1 MGKSKFHSEYLEY
14 RKEIIDKYIK
24 NGKISKSM
32 LIKVMNEA
40 YDYGVWANERKYNH
54 RSYLPCSSSLFADC
68 NGY

>member
-1 MGKSKFHSEYLEY
+1 MAKSKFHSEYLEY
-14 RKEIIDKYIK
+14 RKEIIDKYTK

-40 YDYGVWANERKYNH
+40 YEYGAWSMERKA
-54 RSYLPCSSSLFADC
+54 RPYLPCSSSLFADC